1 MSFYLKI
8 LLWILLLFLE
18 DCCYLHKT
26 VTICFHSHLQSF
38 YMQYLYTYKR
48 LWKIFYSFI
57 FICLNNF
64 FCKVTIK
71 MVAYF
76 FTTIE
81 WQERW
86 TEKNAWTKNEV
97 TILHKKVI
105 KKRFSEI
112 IFLNF
117 YSVAILSCI
126 SENSPRRIKSLY
138 IQSYILDLVKRLCW
152 SFFVKVVNS
161 QKSLTIFAKKK
172 CIIDIWQL

>member
-1 MSFYLKI
+1 
-8 LLWILLLFLE
+8 
-18 DCCYLHKT
+18 
-26 VTICFHSHLQSF
+26 
-38 YMQYLYTYKR
+38 
-48 LWKIFYSFI
+48 
-57 FICLNNF
+57 
-64 FCKVTIK
+64 

-117 YSVAILSCI
+117 YSVVILSCI